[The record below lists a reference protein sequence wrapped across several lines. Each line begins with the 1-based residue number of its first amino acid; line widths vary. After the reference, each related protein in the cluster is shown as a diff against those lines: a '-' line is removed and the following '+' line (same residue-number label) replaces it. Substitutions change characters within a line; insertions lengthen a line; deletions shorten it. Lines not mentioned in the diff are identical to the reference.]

1 MRRLSD
7 ALISSVLSLG
17 RRVQQAVDELQRL
30 FLAADRAVELRV
42 VEFFEELAEEGAGLE
57 VEVADEVVAGEQR
70 GGGEVF
76 LGPLGQQPAAVVDVV
91 GSAGGGPRAGLGGGK
106 ELVATFVGQRAL
118 GCLRKAFGLAGA

>member
-1 MRRLSD
+1 MLR
-7 ALISSVLSLG
+7 ACGVG
-17 RRVQQAVDELQRL
+17 RPFPWEEFRDHVEGLP
-30 FLAADRAVELRV
+30 FAADGTIELGV

-91 GSAGGGPRAGLGGGK
+91 GSAGGGQRVGLVEGK
-106 ELVATFVGQRAL
+106 ELIAAFVGQRAL